1 MTSPHTD
8 PDRHGVS
15 FGAVVVT
22 VDVDLGDCI
31 ISAPQPGLICTTR
44 RKKRFNSTDE
54 IEGAYGIQL
63 RLSRQKP
70 KDHPHAKDI
79 AVALKFAGQ
88 KIKAHN
94 KKRGRKH
101 A

>member
-22 VDVDLGDCI
+22 VDVNLGDCI

-54 IEGAYGIQL
+54 IEGAFTTHL
-63 RLSRQKP
+63 R
-70 KDHPHAKDI
+70 
-79 AVALKFAGQ
+79 GQ
-88 KIKAHN
+88 
-94 KKRGRKH
+94 RT
-101 A
+101 